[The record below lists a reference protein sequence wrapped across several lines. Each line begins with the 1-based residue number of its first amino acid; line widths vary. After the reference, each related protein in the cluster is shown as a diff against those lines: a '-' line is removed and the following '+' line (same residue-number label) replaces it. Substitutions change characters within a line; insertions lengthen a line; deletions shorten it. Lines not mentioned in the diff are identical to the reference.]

1 MRKTIFQRGRGTAN
15 GFTFRLT
22 GAESGK
28 SGKYPPPVVRQCK
41 LQRTV
46 DFLLESLQTAGL
58 CITPMTTVF
67 FGRCRW
73 VEANLFAPSIRLVD
87 GAFWT
92 TEYTFSMIVK
102 D

>member
-1 MRKTIFQRGRGTAN
+1 MQKTIFRRGRGTAN
-15 GFTFRLT
+15 GFTFHLT
-22 GAESGK
+22 VAESGK

-41 LQRTV
+41 LQRTE
-46 DFLLESLQTAGL
+46 DSLLESLQTARL
-58 CITPMTTVF
+58 SFTRMRTVF
-67 FGRCRW
+67 SGKCRW
-73 VEANLFAPSIRLVD
+73 VEVNLFAFSIRLVG